1 MTRLLG
7 AALVAA
13 ALAAVGGVQAK
24 APPGGIDLC
33 GASGCSHIA
42 GLEAEKLVTG
52 WSASSAHPA
61 APAPFFVLHVPST
74 ATGGEIVFWVPAA
87 KLVRRGGGF
96 AAWSHPAAEAEAV
109 LEQAAAGLEPL
120 RLELTRVTVGG
131 RPVRAPATYVRLFR
145 RGRWM
150 PGSSATHWLRVR
162 FESAVPSPWTDDVAE
177 YLLSRRGRDLVVDV
191 DVVRIPAAVAQ
202 RARLGLPL
210 P

>member
-13 ALAAVGGVQAK
+13 ALAA
-24 APPGGIDLC
+24 
-33 GASGCSHIA
+33 
-42 GLEAEKLVTG
+42 
-52 WSASSAHPA
+52 
-61 APAPFFVLHVPST
+61 
-74 ATGGEIVFWVPAA
+74 
-87 KLVRRGGGF
+87 
-96 AAWSHPAAEAEAV
+96 
-109 LEQAAAGLEPL
+109 
-120 RLELTRVTVGG
+120 VGG

-162 FESAVPSPWTDDVAE
+162 LESAVPSPWTDDVAE

-191 DVVRIPAAVAQ
+191 DVLRIPAAVAQ